1 MIMATEPPLKRQRL
15 NYADPEPDSDND
27 QDGDELVFEPE
38 EVDERRDPDYRLA
51 RKRVKAGNRFQQAM
65 SSIFAKYARDFTDVG
80 DEVDL
85 ETGEVVVDNGH
96 LQNMRFEGDV
106 GIDEDEEEGILLEDL
121 VDDSEDEGVRLGDP
135 RDDWEDD
142 DLETEDEERIM
153 RGQEAPPPPTAF
165 RPNPLAKLIGASG
178 PLPQRTRPWN
188 FPRDAQLVELSSFP
202 RQQPRRRSAS
212 GALTGARYSGG
223 DSVWTPDPEY
233 KDDWTPIP
241 KTRVGTVGSL
251 RKALPSSRLLM
262 PAPNDGRV
270 GNRLLKSSSIM
281 AEPGNSRFNAPLDN
295 DDDLLQ
301 TYLAAKPLS
310 SSDQLTPAPGKVM
323 AFGTL
328 RGLPRVPDED
338 SMPKPSSRSK
348 STKPKPRSARKAP
361 VKKRS
366 SQPTQCNQLVVRR
379 PAIPSFPP
387 PNPNCRRSSRARTQT
402 DFLGVVSWIDVLRR
416 NRSKRLSRSQP
427 EILNED
433 QPEEPLVELSSSDQR
448 NDYESVD
455 DSMDEHGLPTPPTSA
470 ASGHRTDDTEA
481 TIGRDMIPDSQET
494 RESRKSSPLAETSRQ
509 HALDQEHSDVDLV
522 HYINRGPSY
531 VFSDDEAPIA
541 FTKRPPGPK
550 NTVAT
555 AEITSGSLSKD
566 REQQSKKDRLS
577 ESIAQ
582 SEPDDTE
589 DPSVTSML
597 NLDQQSSD
605 EGRPKG
611 RRRLRNV
618 QRIASATEESSQ
630 DSAATPKVAASSPL
644 TKTGQPRRRRP
655 RKSLMT
661 PDDDYRQPQ
670 QYETATHKALATAAQ
685 ETRSR
690 RQLRPR
696 KSLESSIAKQQATR
710 EIADSQEDAVEP
722 EEHAPASSNK
732 AQKQP
737 RKSRRRRS
745 KSQET
750 TIDASQPPPDAV
762 PTDETAHV
770 EEDQADA
777 SAVDRTLPQELPD
790 AEAMDIDTEPPP
802 SPAPEPPQVPLSSDR
817 TIADSASEPAS
828 SALQARLEAT
838 QITKQA
844 SPSSPQKTA
853 SPKPTT
859 PRHSALRTSKAPNSR
874 RSILSLLSDKE
885 DNEEDG
891 ESTSDELLRSDDLPR
906 LFNSPSAARPANG
919 LGSTKKRT
927 WKATPLTT
935 EIYRSPV
942 KRKRRRDDQTPGDTV
957 KTPGGTIRTC
967 GVDGFRCERD
977 FCFNCL

>member
-1 MIMATEPPLKRQRL
+1 MATEPPSKRQRL

-65 SSIFAKYARDFTDVG
+65 SGIFAKYARDFTDVG

-106 GIDEDEEEGILLEDL
+106 GIDEDEEEGMLLEDL
-121 VDDSEDEGVRLGDP
+121 VDDSEDEGVRLGDL

-165 RPNPLAKLIGASG
+165 RPNPLAKLIGAPG
-178 PLPQRTRPWN
+178 PLPQRMRPWN
-188 FPRDAQLVELSSFP
+188 FPRDAQQVDLSSFP
-202 RQQPRRRSAS
+202 RQQPRRRSES
-212 GALTGARYSGG
+212 GARTWARYTGG

-233 KDDWTPIP
+233 KDDWAPIP

-251 RKALPSSRLLM
+251 RKTLPSSRRLM
-262 PAPNDGRV
+262 PAPSDGRV
-270 GNRLLKSSSIM
+270 NSRSLQSNSM
-281 AEPGNSRFNAPLDN
+281 MVERGNSRMIAPLDN

-310 SSDQLTPAPGKVM
+310 NPDQLMPAPGKVM
-323 AFGTL
+323 TFGTL
-328 RGLPRVPDED
+328 RGLPRLPDEK
-338 SMPKPSSRSK
+338 SMPKPASRSNIA
-348 STKPKPRSARKAP
+348 KPKPRSARKAP
-361 VKKRS
+361 LKKRP
-366 SQPTQCNQLVVRR
+366 SQPTQCNQVVVRR

-416 NRSKRLSRSQP
+416 NRSKRSSGSQP
-427 EILNED
+427 EILSED
-433 QPEEPLVELSSSDQR
+433 QSEEMLVQLSSSDTQR
-448 NDYESVD
+448 NEYESVD

-470 ASGHRTDDTEA
+470 ASGHRTDDTEV
-481 TIGRDMIPDSQET
+481 TIGREMIPDSQET
-494 RESRKSSPLAETSRQ
+494 RESRRSSPLAETTGQ
-509 HALDQEHSDVDLV
+509 HALDQEHSELDSVY
-522 HYINRGPSY
+522 YINRGPSY

-541 FTKRPPGPK
+541 FTKRPPARK

-555 AEITSGSLSKD
+555 AKPTSGSLSKD
-566 REQQSKKDRLS
+566 REQQSKRDRLS
-577 ESIAQ
+577 GPFAPSK
-582 SEPDDTE
+582 PDDTK
-589 DPSVTSML
+589 DPSVAGML
-597 NLDQQSSD
+597 NLDQQSSG
-605 EGRPKG
+605 EVRPRS
-611 RRRLRNV
+611 RRRPRNV
-618 QRIASATEESSQ
+618 QQVASATEEPPQ
-630 DSAATPKVAASSPL
+630 EPAVTPTLTASSPL
-644 TKTGQPRRRRP
+644 TEPGQTHRRRR
-655 RKSLMT
+655 RKSLMD
-661 PDDDYRQPQ
+661 PDDDYHQSKRN
-670 QYETATHKALATAAQ
+670 ETATPKALGTAAQ
-685 ETRSR
+685 EAPPR

-696 KSLESSIAKQQATR
+696 KSLEPSAANQQASC

-722 EEHAPASSNK
+722 DEHIPISSSQ
-732 AQKQP
+732 ARKQP

-745 KSQET
+745 KSEET
-750 TIDASQPPPDAV
+750 IVDVSQPPPDVAV
-762 PTDETAHV
+762 TDETGR
-770 EEDQADA
+770 
-777 SAVDRTLPQELPD
+777 VDENRGDTPAMDRMLPQELPNT
-790 AEAMDIDTEPPP
+790 EAMDIDTPMPL
-802 SPAPEPPQVPLSSDR
+802 SPTPEPSQAPLGSDR

-838 QITKQA
+838 QIRKQA
-844 SPSSPQKTA
+844 PPGSPQKTA

-859 PRHSALRTSKAPNSR
+859 PRHSALRNSKAPSSR

-885 DNEEDG
+885 DDEEDG
-891 ESTSDELLRSDDLPR
+891 ASTSDELLRSDDLPR
-906 LFNSPSAARPANG
+906 LFNSPSTARPANG